1 MAKDLTVD
9 LGVDRPGMF
18 AKAAEALG
26 AAKVNVEGFCEVGG
40 QLHLLVNSPARAKTA
55 LSKAGFQ
62 VTAERDVLV
71 QKLLNRPGTG
81 GRALRRL
88 ADAGVN
94 VEYAYMATGTRMV
107 TAVSDMKAAQKAARK
122 R

>member
-9 LGVDRPGMF
+9 LGEDRPGMF

-26 AAKVNVEGFCEVGG
+26 AAKVNIEGFCEISG

-55 LSKAGFQ
+55 LAKAGFR
-62 VTAERDVLV
+62 VTGERDVLV

-81 GRALRRL
+81 GRALRKL

-94 VEYAYMATGTRMV
+94 IEYSYMATGTRLV
-107 TAVSDMKAAQKAARK
+107 TAVDDMKAAQKAARK